1 MDCIHDDGDSMEN
14 GAGSAFRVYL
24 SAIRDGRPK
33 VNVAELRAVYT
44 AATDYMKSVRGQNA
58 SPTRGLVQIA

>member
-1 MDCIHDDGDSMEN
+1 MGCIHDDGDSMEN
-14 GAGSAFRVYL
+14 GA
-24 SAIRDGRPK
+24 AILDGRPK
-33 VNVAELRAVYT
+33 ANVAELRAVYT